1 MTDSVDGTRLPGDSH
16 VHSEWSWDA
25 LNGAM
30 QASCRRAVELG
41 LPAIAFTEHL
51 DHTVWTVD
59 TETLDPGHPFD
70 PYLQD
75 DQIHPPA
82 FDAIGYLAAIEDCR
96 DRFPGLTVL
105 SGLELGEPHWHPD
118 AVAAVLRSGSFDR
131 LLGSLHSL
139 PYGNSHAEPPL
150 LYVERAPADVL
161 RDYLVEITRLVTS
174 DQPFEILAHIDYPI
188 RYWPAD
194 VAPFDPLD
202 FEDEFRHAL
211 RTTAESGRA
220 LEFSTVIPLDRQ
232 LLQWWYDEGGAAIS
246 FASDAHD
253 PAAVARGFR
262 AAADL
267 AESIGYHP
275 APDVVRL
282 WHRH

>member
-1 MTDSVDGTRLPGDSH
+1 M
-16 VHSEWSWDA
+16 
-25 LNGAM
+25 
-30 QASCRRAVELG
+30 
-41 LPAIAFTEHL
+41 
-51 DHTVWTVD
+51 
-59 TETLDPGHPFD
+59 
-70 PYLQD
+70 
-75 DQIHPPA
+75 
-82 FDAIGYLAAIEDCR
+82 R

-105 SGLELGEPHWHPD
+105 SGLELGEPHRHPE
-118 AVAAVLRSGSFDR
+118 AVAAVLGSGSFDR

-139 PYGNSHAEPPL
+139 PYRNSHAEPPL
-150 LYVERAPADVL
+150 LYAERAPADVL
-161 RDYLVEITRLVTS
+161 REYLVEITRLVAS

-253 PAAVARGFR
+253 PASVARGFR
-262 AAADL
+262 AAAEL
-267 AESIGYHP
+267 AESVGFR
-275 APDVVRL
+275 PDPRVVQL
-282 WHRH
+282 WHRA